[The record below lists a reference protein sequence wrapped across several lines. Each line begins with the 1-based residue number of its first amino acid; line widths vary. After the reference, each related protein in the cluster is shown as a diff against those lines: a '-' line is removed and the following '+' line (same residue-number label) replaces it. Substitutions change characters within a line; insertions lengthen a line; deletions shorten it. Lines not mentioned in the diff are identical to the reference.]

1 MRRKGQLLSID
12 ALLSLVIVVMV
23 VGVVMNTNDMI
34 KAEITGLLDWYDRAN
49 IANNMLDVLTKNP
62 GYPENWEEDVSSVRM
77 VGLRD
82 NDYPFALDYEKI
94 LALNRSKE
102 DVTSILNQLVHGK
115 DFLFEVYVS
124 KFNLSVSG
132 SFPKIYLNNVTFE
145 NPRGT
150 PPGVNFNI
158 TKKESENPNR
168 DNSWFEASYIEV
180 RNIGGISYVNGDIC
194 GLLKGNNLVFDEKTG
209 FYYLKFITLD
219 SIWIKARRG
228 QGGGE
233 NWISPSPLALPPGV
247 VIEIFINPLTQSNFK
262 ITFSPN
268 GCPQNG
274 ASPFI
279 FKFTGNGNV
288 VVSVSGYDNVF
299 PTLNSS
305 YTSVRDLLGAGET
318 LYWFSLINGTFVDDI
333 NLIKSSMASSPWIEP
348 VERTIVFPKFAY
360 NLFSGPSAEEP
371 LIYGF
376 MRYNPLEGTSIRI
389 RVNSTNYGNLTL
401 LSKLGTEIRALFVYG
416 NSTDLNATLVWYENG
431 NATLK
436 AYEGVNGTVTMSF
449 EELFGSSDTTN
460 KLIGLWLYSLEGWNR
475 SDVTIEVVPTIEYM
489 LEPKFEDVITKLWVW
504 DDG

>member
-1 MRRKGQLLSID
+1 MKRKGQLLTMD

-34 KAEITGLLDWYDRAN
+34 KAEITNLLDWYDRAN
-49 IANNMLDVLTKNP
+49 IANNMLDVLTKSP

-102 DVTSILNQLVHGK
+102 DVTSILNQLVRGK

-132 SFPKIYLNNVTFE
+132 S
-145 NPRGT
+145 
-150 PPGVNFNI
+150 
-158 TKKESENPNR
+158 
-168 DNSWFEASYIEV
+168 
-180 RNIGGISYVNGDIC
+180 
-194 GLLKGNNLVFDEKTG
+194 
-209 FYYLKFITLD
+209 
-219 SIWIKARRG
+219 
-228 QGGGE
+228 
-233 NWISPSPLALPPGV
+233 
-247 VIEIFINPLTQSNFK
+247 
-262 ITFSPN
+262 
-268 GCPQNG
+268 
-274 ASPFI
+274 
-279 FKFTGNGNV
+279 
-288 VVSVSGYDNVF
+288 
-299 PTLNSS
+299 LNSS
-305 YTSVRDLLGAGET
+305 YTSARDLLGAGET

-360 NLFSGPSAEEP
+360 NLSSGPSAEEP

-489 LEPKFEDVITKLWVW
+489 LEPKFEYVITKLWVW